1 MPNVIISAKRE
12 IIFIVIPAA
21 YIRAIAVSI
30 AVGIP
35 AATQNAVL
43 VLRNKNNNVTTRPSP
58 TSPLSKS
65 MLSRLD
71 MVSARVRINS
81 NFVPSGN
88 VASSSLA
95 ILSTLC

>member
-1 MPNVIISAKRE
+1 MPSVIISAKRE
-12 IIFIVIPAA
+12 IIFIVMPAA
-21 YIRAIAVSI
+21 YIRAIAVNI

-43 VLRNKNNNVTTRPSP
+43 VLRNKNSNVTTRPSP
-58 TSPLSKS
+58 TSPLSRS
-65 MLSRLD
+65 MFSRLD
-71 MVSARVRINS
+71 IVSARVRINS

-88 VASSSLA
+88 VASSSRA

>member
-65 MLSRLD
+65 ILSRLEI
-71 MVSARVRINS
+71 VSARVRINS
-81 NFVPSGN
+81 SFVPSGN